1 MTQELIKEKQNR
13 ITKVLKIYVDK
24 DGNGT
29 YDMANPTLLLTY
41 QVIPKNNGEIV
52 RENIRIQNKSVSE
65 RYYGK
70 TPVLFIQNDNAKD
83 LEQLNLANLV
93 NTALD
98 DVDKV
103 IYERSIKREIKKALI
118 GKNVRFKKEEAYGD
132 YAEKVVMK
140 RPHINYRPYTTKIF
154 KDVADSIV
162 NKSLK
167 EKVE

>member
-1 MTQELIKEKQNR
+1 MTQELIKEKQSR

-29 YDMANPTLLLTY
+29 YDMLSPTLLLTY

-70 TPVLFIQNDNAKD
+70 TPVLFIQNDNAQD
-83 LEQLNLANLV
+83 LEQLNLANLI

-103 IYERSIKREIKKALI
+103 MYERSIKREIKKALG
-118 GKNVRFKKEEAYGD
+118 GKNVRFRKDVEYGE
-132 YAEKVVMK
+132 YAEKVVLK